1 MDWDN
6 LKVVL
11 AVSRTGSLTAAARQ
25 LGMDQTTAGR
35 RLSALEDHL
44 GTPLFM
50 RAKSGFVATSDG
62 QIVIGHARRVE
73 ARLGRMRDQINAAH
87 DSVAGLV
94 RIRANNWMLQRF
106 ASGLFPDLLRR
117 HPGLELRLSGRLPPI
132 THSEIAT
139 LSFWFDA
146 EPVAPD
152 MALPFAR
159 FPYAAFRRDG
169 MDEADPNWVQ
179 FRDDEARGPSFSRII
194 GQRLP
199 KGSRIRLT
207 ATDAQILLDAVRSGT
222 GQGILPVCLA
232 EDDPT
237 LRRASGPL
245 GHIDRVLHVHVDPD
259 IGRTR
264 RVQVILHELRARLG
278 SLFGAEPLPSRHP
291 LLKNPAPQSVFGS

>member
-35 RLSALEDHL
+35 RLSALENHL
-44 GTPLFM
+44 GAPLFL
-50 RAKSGFVATSDG
+50 RAKSGFVATADG
-62 QIVIGHARRVE
+62 RIVIGNARRVE
-73 ARLGRMRDQINAAH
+73 ARMGRMQDQINAARKT
-87 DSVAGLV
+87 VAGLV
-94 RIRANNWMLQRF
+94 RIKANNWMLQRL

-117 HPGLELRLSGRLPPI
+117 HTGLELQLSGRLPPI

-146 EPVAPD
+146 EPAPPD
-152 MALPFAR
+152 IALPFAR
-159 FPYAAFRRDG
+159 IPYAAFRRDG

-179 FRDDEARGPSFSRII
+179 FRDDEARGPSFSRIVR
-194 GQRLP
+194 QRLP
-199 KGSRIRLT
+199 QGARVRLT
-207 ATDAQILLDAVRSGT
+207 ATDAQILIDAVRSGT

-232 EDDPT
+232 ENDPT

-245 GHIDRVLHVHVDPD
+245 AHIDRILHVHVDPD

-264 RVQVILHELRARLG
+264 RVQVILHALRARLG
-278 SLFGAEPLPSRHP
+278 PLFGAESLPNRHP
-291 LLKNPAPQSVFGS
+291 LLTPAAAQDLPGA

>member
-35 RLSALEDHL
+35 RLSALENHL
-44 GTPLFM
+44 GAPLFL

-73 ARLGRMRDQINAAH
+73 ARMGRMQDQISAAH
-87 DSVAGLV
+87 HAVTGLV
-94 RIRANNWMLQRF
+94 RVKANNWMLQRL

-117 HPGLELRLSGRLPPI
+117 HPGLELQLSGRLPPI
-132 THSEIAT
+132 THSEVAT
-139 LSFWFDA
+139 VSFWFDA
-146 EPVAPD
+146 EPVPPD
-152 MALPFAR
+152 IALPFAR
-159 FPYAAFRRDG
+159 IPYAAFRPDG

-179 FRDDEARGPSFSRII
+179 FRDDEARGPSFTRLI

-199 KGSRIRLT
+199 KGAAVRLT
-207 ATDAQILLDAVRSGT
+207 ATDAQILVDAVRSGT

-232 EDDPT
+232 DNDPT
-237 LRRASGPL
+237 LRRASGSL
-245 GHIDRVLHVHVDPD
+245 GHIDRILHVHVDPD
-259 IGRTR
+259 IGKTR
-264 RVQVILHELRARLG
+264 RVQVVLHELRAKLG
-278 SLFGAEPLPSRHP
+278 QLFGAEPLPSRHS
-291 LLKNPAPQSVFGS
+291 LLTPPAPQTVAGS